1 MGCILQGL
9 NKGKRPYRG
18 WRWFLWTRY
27 CTQSCGSEYLRFL
40 WQKSDIQPFEIS
52 VTEKIFHLC
61 LSELKVFFF
70 SSNLPGLALSWRRS
84 LQLIRA
90 VYFSCPKKIKG
101 FRQTNPFCSG
111 SWSDG
116 HGADC
121 SKYWDLLKLHST
133 ALNEMFSSHWRS
145 AVKCFIS

>member
-1 MGCILQGL
+1 MGCILEGL

-18 WRWFLWTRY
+18 WRWFLWTTY
-27 CTQSCGSEYLRFL
+27 FTQSCGSEYLRFL

-61 LSELKVFFF
+61 LSEPKVFF
-70 SSNLPGLALSWRRS
+70 SSCLPALALSWRRS

-90 VYFSCPKKIKG
+90 VYLSCPIKIKE

-121 SKYWDLLKLHST
+121 NKYWDLLKLHST